1 LEELKHEEDFAKK
14 IISGN
19 IEEIGEKKIEET
31 PSTVNDEE
39 QPTTVNDKEINGR
52 CCKA

>member
-1 LEELKHEEDFAKK
+1 LKHEEDFAKK

-31 PSTVNDEE
+31 PSTDEE
-39 QPTTVNDKEINGR
+39 QPTTVNDREINGR
-52 CCKA
+52 CCKSLGKH